1 MHEGD
6 SSHAAVLMSSQL
18 SLLAPKERV
27 EGINGVLN
35 TNVALNAGI
44 SSTLLYTTYPTYPT
58 ALCCSNGAALA
69 VVVAA
74 KDNFRIYIWFI
85 TSKSQGY

>member
-1 MHEGD
+1 MMHEGD
-6 SSHAAVLMSSQL
+6 SSHAAAVLMSSQL

-44 SSTLLYTTYPTYPT
+44 SNTLLYTTYPTYPT
-58 ALCCSNGAALA
+58 ALCCSNGAA
-69 VVVAA
+69 
-74 KDNFRIYIWFI
+74 
-85 TSKSQGY
+85 